1 MVYILK
7 DLLVS
12 VLVDDEKGVVPAG
25 VHPTTCLFNFP
36 PPGEPAT
43 VALLLEALKG
53 KLESA
58 LLEID
63 REEEM
68 IDEQLRPRT
77 LAQIEMLQ
85 TKFDRAQVELNRLRT
100 EILKET

>member
-12 VLVDDEKGVVPAG
+12 VLVNDEKGVAPAG
-25 VHPTTCLFNFP
+25 LHPTTCLFNFP

-43 VALLLEALKG
+43 MKLLLEALKG

-68 IDEQLRPRT
+68 LDERLQPRT
-77 LAQIEMLQ
+77 LAQIEILQ
-85 TKFDRAQVELNRLRT
+85 KKFDRAQVELNRLRT
-100 EILKET
+100 EITKET